1 MRDSINKIKNAKIES
16 NKKINKKERRNYDL
30 MNKKKF
36 KSTYIILFNLII
48 KYLYK
53 IYFFTVNY
61 NVK

>member
-36 KSTYIILFNLII
+36 KSIYKMNLFGTKN
-48 KYLYK
+48 
-53 IYFFTVNY
+53 
-61 NVK
+61 

>member
-36 KSTYIILFNLII
+36 KSTY
-48 KYLYK
+48 K
-53 IYFFTVNY
+53 
-61 NVK
+61 